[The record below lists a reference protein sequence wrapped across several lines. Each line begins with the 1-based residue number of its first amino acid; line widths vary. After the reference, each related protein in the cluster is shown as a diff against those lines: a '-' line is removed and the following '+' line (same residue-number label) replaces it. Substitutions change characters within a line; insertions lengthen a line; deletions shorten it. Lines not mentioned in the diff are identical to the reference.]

1 MLPETTYAS
10 LLSSKTGSYV
20 TVHCLTDY
28 IVLQSLMFGTCDVII
43 GRLMLLECLSTS
55 DWKASGWPLQPLQ

>member
-28 IVLQSLMFGTCDVII
+28 IVLQSLMFGTCYVII
-43 GRLMLLECLSTS
+43 GTATHST
-55 DWKASGWPLQPLQ
+55 DAAR